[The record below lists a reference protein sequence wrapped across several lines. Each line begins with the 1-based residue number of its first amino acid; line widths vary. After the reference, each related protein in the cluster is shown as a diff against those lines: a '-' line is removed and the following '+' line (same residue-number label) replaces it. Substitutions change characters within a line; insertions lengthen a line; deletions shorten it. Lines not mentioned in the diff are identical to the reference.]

1 MLSVEHGA
9 AVGCADRDHYDKAVI
24 ILLDDRKLKILAAVI
39 NEYIVTGEPVGSKT
53 IASLPDIKVSSATIR
68 NDMAM
73 LEQLGYLEQPHTS
86 AGRIPTYS
94 GYKLYIERLMPERRL
109 TDDEKQMLDSIL
121 DVDVPTEDALIE
133 SASKALAEI
142 THCAA
147 VVSNFS
153 PQFSV
158 ITKVDAIPTGKRMYV
173 LLMITS
179 SGNIQNKVC
188 RLEFD
193 LTHEQ
198 LEFFTEYMTKNLSG
212 MSVDSL
218 SDETIEKL
226 AAAMGAYTVTL
237 TPLLKG
243 VVELAKGFMQS
254 DVHVSGE
261 KNLLARS
268 DIGAGDIVKF
278 FEQKNEFSK
287 MLDDSF
293 SGLQVLFG
301 DDGNFVISNSS
312 MIVSPFKKGGK
323 TAGSLGLIGPVRLDY
338 AKVIPYI
345 EYLTDK
351 ISEVLSDNGDAYSA
365 EPPALEDKYPDEK

>member
-1 MLSVEHGA
+1 
-9 AVGCADRDHYDKAVI
+9 
-24 ILLDDRKLKILAAVI
+24 
-39 NEYIVTGEPVGSKT
+39 
-53 IASLPDIKVSSATIR
+53 
-68 NDMAM
+68 MAM

-94 GYKLYIERLMPERRL
+94 GYKLYNEQLMPERKL
-109 TDDEKQMLDSIL
+109 SDDEKAMLDSIL
-121 DVDVPTEDALIE
+121 DVDVPTEDALIDT
-133 SASKALAEI
+133 ASRALAEI

-158 ITKVDAIPTGKRMYV
+158 IAKVDAIPTGKRMYV

-198 LEFFTEYMTKNLSG
+198 LAFFSDYMTKNLSG

-218 SDETIEKL
+218 SDETIERL
-226 AAAMGAYTVTL
+226 AEAMGAYTVTL
-237 TPLLKG
+237 TPLMRG
-243 VVELAKGFMQS
+243 VRELAKGFMKS

-261 KNLLARS
+261 KNLLTRS
-268 DIGAGDIVKF
+268 DIDAGDIVRF

-287 MLDDSF
+287 LLDDSF
-293 SGLQVLFG
+293 SGLKVLFG
-301 DDGNFVISNSS
+301 EDGNFVISNSS
-312 MIVSPFKKGGK
+312 MIVSPFKKAGK
-323 TAGSLGLIGPVRLDY
+323 TAGSLGLIGPLRLDY

-351 ISEVLSDNGDAYSA
+351 ISDILTNPQEDDI
-365 EPPALEDKYPDEK
+365 PPQIEQQE